1 MTLFPR
7 SLLLN
12 TIQRSNSPVIC
23 DNSSRNVGVRL
34 LSSRKM
40 WMLKLLAFALVLA
53 VFFTGITE
61 SGRNRYSPC
70 SPRSCQVSSWPH
82 WSQCTH
88 QYGTSGTQ
96 TRKRKKTVVESCG
109 GSCSF
114 ALSENRSCNTENGRE
129 LPQAKFVLVNRG
141 IEGRVVRKIS

>member
-23 DNSSRNVGVRL
+23 DDSSRNVGVRL

-53 VFFTGITE
+53 VFLLESRNLVEIDTRHAVLDLVKSAPGHTGVSALINM
-61 SGRNRYSPC
+61 G
-70 SPRSCQVSSWPH
+70 QVEPK
-82 WSQCTH
+82 Q
-88 QYGTSGTQ
+88 
-96 TRKRKKTVVESCG
+96 
-109 GSCSF
+109 
-114 ALSENRSCNTENGRE
+114 GRE
-129 LPQAKFVLVNRG
+129 KRL
-141 IEGRVVRKIS
+141 

>member
-23 DNSSRNVGVRL
+23 DNSSRSVGVRL

-53 VFFTGITE
+53 VFCWNHARNLVEIDTRHAVLDLVKSAPGHTE
-61 SGRNRYSPC
+61 VSALINMG
-70 SPRSCQVSSWPH
+70 QVEPK
-82 WSQCTH
+82 Q
-88 QYGTSGTQ
+88 
-96 TRKRKKTVVESCG
+96 
-109 GSCSF
+109 
-114 ALSENRSCNTENGRE
+114 GRE
-129 LPQAKFVLVNRG
+129 KRL
-141 IEGRVVRKIS
+141 